1 MPLNSFEAKGG
12 FSASP
17 AQSNQPEVVMKRD
30 QMAEASGFRP
40 KQIYEQV
47 ADTIRAGITSG
58 GFAAGSRLP
67 SERELAQRF
76 GVSRP
81 AVREAI
87 GALQNE
93 GMVVTRHGSGT
104 YVTASGE
111 SPADAPVVAGDAD
124 FSPIGTLEV
133 RMLIEPAIARLAAR
147 HRRRDPLAEHYLA
160 LMADVIDITDPAQ
173 QSLWTESD
181 RLFHRQLALMTGEAL
196 VVKIAEEIAK
206 SMDQPL
212 WQRLRD
218 DGIHDAQRIQ
228 LYVAE
233 HRLIYEAIVEGD
245 ADGAA
250 FYVEGHL
257 KRVRRDMASRGWED

>member
-1 MPLNSFEAKGG
+1 M
-12 FSASP
+12 
-17 AQSNQPEVVMKRD
+17 
-30 QMAEASGFRP
+30 
-40 KQIYEQV
+40 
-47 ADTIRAGITSG
+47 
-58 GFAAGSRLP
+58 P

-93 GMVVTRHGSGT
+93 GVVVTRRGSGT
-104 YVTASGE
+104 YVTSLE
-111 SPADAPVVAGDAD
+111 KQPSETAGQYHSNGDPD
-124 FSPIGTLEV
+124 FSPISTLEV

-147 HRRRDPLAEHYLA
+147 RKKRDPVAEHYLA
-160 LMADVIDITDPAQ
+160 LMEDVVDIADPEQ
-173 QSLWTESD
+173 QTLWSVSD
-181 RLFHRQLALMTGEAL
+181 RLFHRQLALMTEDAL
-196 VVKIAEEIAK
+196 IVKIADEVSK
-206 SMDQPL
+206 SMDQLL

-218 DGIHDAQRIQ
+218 DGIYDAKRIQ

-233 HRLIYEAIVEGD
+233 HRLIYEAIACGD

-257 KRVRRDMASRGWED
+257 KRVRYDIAPGE

>member
-1 MPLNSFEAKGG
+1 MKKDPL
-12 FSASP
+12 SAP
-17 AQSNQPEVVMKRD
+17 AD
-30 QMAEASGFRP
+30 FRP

-47 ADTIRAGITSG
+47 ADTIREAIHNGS
-58 GFAAGSRLP
+58 FAVGSRLP
-67 SERELAQRF
+67 SERELALRF

-104 YVTASGE
+104 YVSVPE
-111 SPADAPVVAGDAD
+111 PQPAPAPRDAAD
-124 FSPIGTLEV
+124 FSPVATLEV

-147 HRRRDPLAEHYLA
+147 RRKRDPMAEHYLERMSNVVDIRDPEQQA
-160 LMADVIDITDPAQ
+160 L
-173 QSLWTESD
+173 WGESD
-181 RLFHRQLALMTGEAL
+181 RLFHRQLAVMTQDPL
-196 VVKIAEEIAK
+196 VVKIADEVAK

-218 DGIHDAQRIQ
+218 DGIYDARRIQ

-233 HRLIYEAIVEGD
+233 HRLIYEAIVCGD
-245 ADGAA
+245 EDAAA

-257 KRVRRDMASRGWED
+257 QRVRRDIAPRE